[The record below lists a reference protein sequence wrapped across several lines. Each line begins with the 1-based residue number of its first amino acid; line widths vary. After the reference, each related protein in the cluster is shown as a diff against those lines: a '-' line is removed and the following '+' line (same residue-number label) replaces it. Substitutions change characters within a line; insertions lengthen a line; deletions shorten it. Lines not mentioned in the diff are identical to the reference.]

1 MTIPYSPDG
10 KMYGTLLE
18 IHHEKLYTIYGLI
31 KEGRK
36 PMNWKRWIGPLA
48 WAWVIIIGG
57 IMITPGGINPIVT
70 NPALA
75 QILGAIAVV
84 LGITA
89 IAVNWREISAANTTK
104 R

>member
-1 MTIPYSPDG
+1 MTILYSPDG
-10 KMYGTLLE
+10 KVYGTQLE
-18 IHHEKLYTIYGLI
+18 INREKLYTIYGLI
-31 KEGRK
+31 KEGVK
-36 PMNWKRWIGPLA
+36 HMNWKKWIGPLA

-70 NPALA
+70 NPVLA

-84 LGITA
+84 LGIAA
-89 IAVNWREISAANTTK
+89 IAVNWREISGANTTK

>member
-18 IHHEKLYTIYGLI
+18 IYHEKLYTIYGLI